1 MTHTSKVPMHS
12 FKQGERRILLGRDDN
27 ARTMLVVVRDAD
39 GYKLHSV
46 RHDEPETLRELL
58 LR

>member
-1 MTHTSKVPMHS
+1 MKNTQVRMHMLT
-12 FKQGERRILLGRDDN
+12 QGDRRILLGCDDDS
-27 ARTMLVVVRDAD
+27 RTMLVVVRDAD